1 MSIQDFKFRR
11 YLGAET
17 LRSNGVEIQPRDVV
31 GLLSVNDGL
40 AYIAS
45 ARYPVVGAVDG
56 SVYTTIVDNSRSFTA
71 DPSNLFKNF
80 DFTLPTEQAAK
91 PAKKK
96 VDITKHEPEPEIVP
110 EVRKENRDNSDPA
123 ANAAREFQR
132 QISQDFGQLR
142 PLEYSNP
149 VYAGGSPGNYMTKK
163 LARCGKITLEVMPV
177 SAIRDRLPSEA
188 RIRAEDAP
196 DYVMQDIQ
204 NNVMPSLGLKIP
216 LPFKR
221 LYVGLT
227 NGARD
232 GTHIATYRVSGILY
246 GLIAIDPRQLTAFF
260 GGFNSTSVAHATT
273 HELAH
278 FVDNTMIKNVD
289 RMRFEQAIRGK
300 KIHPDALKSGT
311 ISSVP
316 AEHFA
321 TLAEL
326 MVWGDSL
333 RKVYTLNGV
342 EIVAKYFENRYIPQ
356 SDIDTR
362 KI

>member
-1 MSIQDFKFRR
+1 MSQFDFKFRR
-11 YLGAET
+11 YLGASV
-17 LRSNGVEIQPRDVV
+17 LKSNGVEIQPRDVV

-45 ARYPVVGAVDG
+45 TRYPVVGTIDG
-56 SVYTTIVDNSRSFTA
+56 DTYRTILDNSRDFTA
-71 DPSNLFKNF
+71 DPSALFKGF
-80 DFTLPTEQAAK
+80 DFTLPDDRSARTSKSPTAQ
-91 PAKKK
+91 
-96 VDITKHEPEPEIVP
+96 PEIVP
-110 EVRKENRDNSDPA
+110 EVRKPSVNDDADPA
-123 ANAAREFQR
+123 TRAAQEFQR
-132 QISQDFGQLR
+132 QTSRDFGKLR
-142 PLEYSNP
+142 PLEYARP
-149 VYAGGSPGNYMTKK
+149 VYSGGSPGNYLVKK
-163 LARCGKITLEVMPV
+163 LQPCGKISLEVKPV
-177 SAIRDRLPSEA
+177 SEIKDKLPA
-188 RIRAEDAP
+188 GRQIHAQDAP

-204 NNVMPSLGLKIP
+204 NNVMPSLGLLLP

-227 NGARD
+227 NDARD
-232 GTHIATYRVSGILY
+232 GTHIVTYLVSGIMY
-246 GLIAIDPRQLTAFF
+246 GVIAIDPKQMVALF
-260 GGFNSTSVAHATT
+260 GGYNSMSVAHATT

-278 FVDNTMIKNVD
+278 FVDHTMIKNVD
-289 RMRFEQAIRGK
+289 RMRFQQAIKGK
-300 KIHPDALKSGT
+300 KIHPDTLKSGA

-326 MVWGDSL
+326 MVWGDSI

-342 EIVAKYFENRYIPQ
+342 EIVAKYFKNRYIPQ

>member
-1 MSIQDFKFRR
+1 MSAYDFKFRR
-11 YLGAET
+11 YLGASV
-17 LRSNGVEIQPRDVV
+17 LKSNGVEIQPRDVV
-31 GLLSVNDGL
+31 GLLSVNEGL

-45 ARYPVVGAVDG
+45 TRYPVVGQIDG
-56 SVYTTIVDNSRSFTA
+56 ETYQTILDNSRNFTA
-71 DPSNLFKNF
+71 DPAALFKGF
-80 DFTLPTEQAAK
+80 DFTLPTEKKSSNTSVPKAA
-91 PAKKK
+91 
-96 VDITKHEPEPEIVP
+96 PEIVP
-110 EVRKENRDNSDPA
+110 EVRKTNVDDSDPA
-123 ANAAREFQR
+123 VKAAREFQR
-132 QISQDFGQLR
+132 QTSRDFGQLR
-142 PLEYSNP
+142 PLEYAAP
-149 VYAGGSPGNYMTKK
+149 VYSGGTPGNYQVKK
-163 LARCGKITLEVMPV
+163 LPRCGHVTLEVKPV
-177 SAIRDRLPSEA
+177 SEIRDRLPTNA
-188 RIRAEDAP
+188 RLHAQDAP

-204 NNVMPSLGLKIP
+204 DNVMPSLGLKIT

-227 NGARD
+227 NDARD
-232 GTHIATYRVSGILY
+232 GTHIVTYRVSGILY
-246 GLIAIDPRQLTAFF
+246 GVIAIDPRQLVALF
-260 GGFNSTSVAHATT
+260 GGYNSTSVAHATT

-278 FVDNTMIKNVD
+278 FVDHTMLKNVD
-289 RMRFEQAIRGK
+289 RMRFEQAIKGK
-300 KIHPDALKSGT
+300 KIHPDTLKSGA

-326 MVWGDSL
+326 MVWGDSI

>member
-1 MSIQDFKFRR
+1 MSQYDFKFRR
-11 YLGAET
+11 YLGSET
-17 LRSNGVEIQPRDVV
+17 LKSNGVEIQPRDVV

-45 ARYPVVGAVDG
+45 TRYPVVGQVDG
-56 SVYTTIVDNSRSFTA
+56 ATYQAVLDSSRDFTA
-71 DPSNLFKNF
+71 DPSSLFKGF
-80 DFTLPTEQAAK
+80 DFTLPSEKSSARPAPSEQ
-91 PAKKK
+91 
-96 VDITKHEPEPEIVP
+96 EIVP
-110 EVRKENRDNSDPA
+110 EVRKPAIDDSDPA
-123 ANAAREFQR
+123 TKAAREFQR
-132 QISQDFGQLR
+132 QVSKDFGTLR
-142 PLEYSNP
+142 PLEYAAP
-149 VYAGGSPGNYMTKK
+149 VYSGGSPGHYQTRK
-163 LARCGKITLEVMPV
+163 LPRCGKVTLEVKPV
-177 SAIRDRLPSEA
+177 SDIVDRLPA
-188 RIRAEDAP
+188 GRRIHAQDAP

-204 NNVMPSLGLKIP
+204 DNVMPSLGLKIP

-227 NGARD
+227 NDARD
-232 GTHIATYRVSGILY
+232 GTHIVTYRVSGILY
-246 GLIAIDPRQLTAFF
+246 GVIAIDPRQLVTLF
-260 GGFNSTSVAHATT
+260 GGYNSMSVAHATT

-278 FVDNTMIKNVD
+278 FVDHTMLKNVD
-289 RMRFEQAIRGK
+289 RMRFEQAIKGK
-300 KIHPDALKSGT
+300 KIHPDTLKSGA

-326 MVWGDSL
+326 MVWGDSI

-342 EIVAKYFENRYIPQ
+342 EIVSKYFENRYIPQ